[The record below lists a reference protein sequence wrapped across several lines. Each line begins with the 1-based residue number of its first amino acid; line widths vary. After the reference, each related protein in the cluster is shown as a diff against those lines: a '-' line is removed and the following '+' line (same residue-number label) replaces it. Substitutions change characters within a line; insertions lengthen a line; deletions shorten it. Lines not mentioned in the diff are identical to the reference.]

1 MLLCLQQDV
10 GSSRV
15 VYHIEHRMEAIA
27 IAFARFSCDG
37 ERFDIDKRFGAVRI
51 HAYRCGVH
59 DDIGVIMI
67 FDGIEARPREAARDD
82 GDLARAA
89 VGHDRA
95 NRLRSAAGSQYE
107 NLLSLDRHAGAKLD
121 KVGEAVIIG
130 VVAVELTIL
139 LRIIVFTHP
148 MIRAASDNS
157 SHIGMTVSLY
167 GMVTLIPAYSPFFT
181 NDSRFSGSISNRR
194 YSYEPSKEWILGE

>member
-1 MLLCLQQDV
+1 
-10 GSSRV
+10 
-15 VYHIEHRMEAIA
+15 
-27 IAFARFSCDG
+27 
-37 ERFDIDKRFGAVRI
+37 
-51 HAYRCGVH
+51 
-59 DDIGVIMI
+59 MI

-107 NLLSLDRHAGAKLD
+107 NLLSLDRHARKLD

-139 LRIIVFTHP
+139 SANNRIHAPDDTRRIGEFIAHRHDGLFVRYGDINPRVFPVFH
-148 MIRAASDNS
+148 
-157 SHIGMTVSLY
+157 
-167 GMVTLIPAYSPFFT
+167 
-181 NDSRFSGSISNRR
+181 
-194 YSYEPSKEWILGE
+194 E